1 MCVKHSQEAQE
12 TVPPFTSLFLD
23 RATDRGATDR
33 GDTAATV
40 NTVLGPV
47 PATQLGVTLVS
58 ESLKY
63 VLPGAEFAFDI
74 RIDRAEVFDRLSA
87 KLAAFKAAGGG
98 TIVDATGMAE
108 GRDLRLYEALSRATG
123 VHIVASTGQ
132 GPENMLG
139 GYFLTPQ
146 TNPPTPWP
154 AQKFAELFGREVN
167 EGMVVPRLERRA
179 TAGMICTAVSREGM
193 TPTDGSLVRGAA
205 RAAAQY
211 GVAILIRAGADAP
224 AEMQLALEEALPAG
238 RIVIG
243 GMDRRDAVAKGWPM
257 AVARAGARVG
267 IDHVGTA
274 DPGYIDDAAR
284 VQLVRDLIAAGY
296 TDRILLSSG
305 ATGVAFG
312 VAGNDQPYTTVLGD
326 FVPRLLAAGVTA
338 DQVGQILV
346 ANTAALLTVSG
357 EEA

>member
-1 MCVKHSQEAQE
+1 MCVKHSKGMQESL
-12 TVPPFTSLFLD
+12 PPFTSLFLD
-23 RATDRGATDR
+23 RPNERG
-33 GDTAATV
+33 GAAPTV

-47 PATQLGVTLVS
+47 DARALGVTLVG
-58 ESLKY
+58 ESLMY
-63 VLPGAEFAFDI
+63 VLPGAEYAFDI
-74 RIDRAEVFDRLSA
+74 RIDRAEVFDRLAA
-87 KLAAFKAAGGG
+87 KLSQFKAAGGG
-98 TIVDATGMAE
+98 AIVDSTGMFQ

-179 TAGMICTAVSREGM
+179 PAGMICTAVSIDGM

-205 RAAAQY
+205 RAGATY
-211 GVAILIRAGADAP
+211 GAPVSIRFGVDAVAEL
-224 AEMQLALEEALPAG
+224 QLAIEEAIRPE

-243 GMDRRDAVAKGWPM
+243 GMDRRDAVAKNWPV
-257 AVARAGARVG
+257 AVAQAGARIG
-267 IDHVGTA
+267 IDHIGST
-274 DPGYIDDAAR
+274 DPFYIDDSERVALV
-284 VQLVRDLIAAGY
+284 VQLIEAGHG
-296 TDRILLSSG
+296 DRIILSSS

-312 VAGNDQPYTTVLGD
+312 APGNDVPYSDVLAKL
-326 FVPRLLAAGVTA
+326 VPRLRAAGVSREQI
-338 DQVGQILV
+338 DQILIS
-346 ANTAALLTVSG
+346 NTAQLLSIGG
-357 EEA
+357 EAQ